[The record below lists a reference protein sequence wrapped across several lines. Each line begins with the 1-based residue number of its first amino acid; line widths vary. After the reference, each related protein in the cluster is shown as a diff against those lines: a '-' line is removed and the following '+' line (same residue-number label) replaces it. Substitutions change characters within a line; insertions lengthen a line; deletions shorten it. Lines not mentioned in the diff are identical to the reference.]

1 MAPSCQ
7 ALEHGCLEFLY
18 MKSCLPPHGFLT
30 SVHPSHLS
38 LTSLTPPSW
47 SHGLCTAPGAPK
59 PCPCFLPLQK
69 QAEALPRQGASQAG
83 NLGCNS
89 TVGFHLLSKPS
100 SKELQRLH
108 GLTFKQ
114 LASCFVPQSRC
125 TSERPSCFPC
135 WAWMSPTLTQLLPNP
150 KPPIPFMF
158 LYFSLSGLTFVPISP
173 WVPGEQGWSASSAML
188 RSPCGGLNTPVLPH
202 VKENS
207 AFNGSPG

>member
-1 MAPSCQ
+1 M
-7 ALEHGCLEFLY
+7 
-18 MKSCLPPHGFLT
+18 T
-30 SVHPSHLS
+30 SIHLSHLS
-38 LTSLTPPSW
+38 LTSLTPPSRPYV
-47 SHGLCTAPGAPK
+47 LCTAPGAPK
-59 PCPCFLPLQK
+59 P
-69 QAEALPRQGASQAG
+69 ALAFCLYRSRRKPFPGREPPRQGS
-83 NLGCNS
+83 LGYNS

-114 LASCFVPQSRC
+114 LASCFMPQSRC

-135 WAWMSPTLTQLLPNP
+135 WAWMSPTLTQPLPNP

-158 LYFSLSGLTFVPISP
+158 LYFSLSGLTFVPIGP
-173 WVPGEQGWSASSAML
+173 WVPGKQGWSASSAML
-188 RSPCGGLNTPVLPH
+188 RSPCGGLNTLVLPQ